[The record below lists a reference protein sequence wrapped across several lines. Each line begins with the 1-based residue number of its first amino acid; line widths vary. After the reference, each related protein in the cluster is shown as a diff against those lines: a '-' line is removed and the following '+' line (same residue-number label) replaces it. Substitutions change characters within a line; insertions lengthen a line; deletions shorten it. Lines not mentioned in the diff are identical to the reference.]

1 MTIRTVVRR
10 AAVLA
15 LAVLGA
21 VLGPAL
27 LGQAAATAHV
37 ATTAGGEVE
46 LRGTLN
52 DPEGAPVP
60 GVVITA
66 TAEDGFSGT
75 ATSGADGA
83 WAIPL
88 PGPGTYEVLLDE
100 STLPEDLGLRDPDRN
115 PLSINVLSSSKTV
128 QFPLGEEEAA
138 SSVLLSRSTQLL
150 IDGLVFGLI
159 LALSGVGLSL
169 IFGTTGLTNFAHGD
183 LMTFGALS
191 ALVLNNYVGLPFLV
205 AAALALVLSAAF
217 GWAQDAG
224 LWRPLRRRGTGLI
237 AMLVVSIGFGI
248 LLRYSYLF
256 LFGGS
261 TVSYAQYAG
270 QAGLEIGPIS
280 ITPKSL
286 MASAI
291 AIVALVTTILWLQ
304 RSRMGKASRA
314 ISDNPALAS
323 ASGIDVEQVIS
334 RIWIIG
340 TTLAALGGIIYSL
353 SNGVTWIQGFQ
364 ILLLVFAGV
373 VVGGLGTIWGALVG
387 CLLVGVLIQLSTLVV
402 PPELKNLGALV
413 VLILVL
419 LVRPQG
425 ILGRAERIG

>member
-1 MTIRTVVRR
+1 VVGVAI
-10 AAVLA
+10 AAS
-15 LAVLGA
+15 
-21 VLGPAL
+21 
-27 LGQAAATAHV
+27 
-37 ATTAGGEVE
+37 
-46 LRGTLN
+46 
-52 DPEGAPVP
+52 
-60 GVVITA
+60 
-66 TAEDGFSGT
+66 AEDGFSGS
-75 ATSGADGA
+75 ATSGADGT

-88 PGPGTYEVLLDE
+88 PGPGSYEVLLDE
-100 STLPEDLGLRDPDRN
+100 ATLPEDLGLRDPDRN
-115 PLSINVLSSSKTV
+115 PLIINVLSSSKTV

-138 SSVLLSRSTQLL
+138 SSVLLSRGTQLL

-248 LLRYSYLF
+248 LLRYGYLF
-256 LFGGS
+256 IFGGS
-261 TVSYAQYAG
+261 TVSYAQYSG

-364 ILLLVFAGV
+364 VLLLVFAGV

>member
-1 MTIRTVVRR
+1 MVMTTSRSIRR
-10 AAVLA
+10 AVLLLVAA
-15 LAVLGA
+15 LAAL
-21 VLGPAL
+21 LGPAI
-27 LGQAAATAHV
+27 LGQSAAMAADDL
-37 ATTAGGEVE
+37 E
-46 LRGTLN
+46 LRGVLT
-52 DPEGAPVP
+52 DPEGAGVP
-60 GVVITA
+60 GVEIQ
-66 TAEDGFSGT
+66 
-75 ATSGADGA
+75 ATSDDFTGSAISDDDGR
-83 WAIPL
+83 WTIPI
-88 PGPGTYEVLLDE
+88 PSGGSYEVLLVD
-100 STLPEDLGLRDPDRN
+100 STLPEDLGLRDPERN
-115 PLSINVLSSSKTV
+115 PLTINVLSNSKTV
-128 QFPLGEEEAA
+128 QFQLGEDEDAGG
-138 SSVLLSRSTQLL
+138 VLLSRGLQLL
-150 IDGLVFGLI
+150 IDGLAFGLI

-191 ALVLNNYVGLPFLV
+191 ALVLNNYVGLPLV
-205 AAALALVLSAAF
+205 VAGALALVLSAFF
-217 GWAQDAG
+217 GWAQDRG

-248 LLRYSYLF
+248 FLRYTYLF
-256 LFGGS
+256 IFGGS
-261 TVSYAQYAG
+261 TTSYKDYSG
-270 QAGLEIGPIS
+270 QAGLELGPFT

-286 MASAI
+286 IASLF
-291 AIVALVTTILWLQ
+291 AIVALVSVILWLQ

-323 ASGIDVEQVIS
+323 ASGIDVEQVIN

-340 TTLAALGGIIYSL
+340 TTLAALGGIVYSL

-364 ILLLVFAGV
+364 VLLLVFAGV
-373 VVGGLGTIWGALVG
+373 VVGGLGTVWGALVG

-413 VLILVL
+413 VLIIVL

>member
-1 MTIRTVVRR
+1 MTISVMVRR
-10 AAVLA
+10 LGVLA
-15 LAVLGA
+15 LAVLAA

-27 LGQAAATAHV
+27 LGHSAASAAD
-37 ATTAGGEVE
+37 EVE
-46 LRGTLN
+46 LRGSLS
-52 DPEGAPVP
+52 DPEGNPVA
-60 GVVITA
+60 GVEISA
-66 TAEDGFSGT
+66 SADDGFSAT
-75 ATSGADGA
+75 TTSGPDGA
-83 WAIPL
+83 WVIPL
-88 PGPGTYEVLLDE
+88 PGPGSYQVLLVD
-100 STLPEDLGLRDPDRN
+100 STLPEDLGLRDADRN
-115 PLSINVLSSSKTV
+115 PLTINVLSSSKTV
-128 QFPLGEEEAA
+128 QFPLGEEEDAGG
-138 SSVLLSRSTQLL
+138 VLISRGTQLL
-150 IDGLVFGLI
+150 IDGLAFGLI

-183 LMTFGALS
+183 IMTFGALS
-191 ALVLNNYVGLPFLV
+191 ALVLNNTVGLPLPV
-205 AAALALVLSAAF
+205 AAALALLLSAFF
-217 GWAQDAG
+217 GWAQDKG
-224 LWRPLRRRGTGLI
+224 LWLPLRRRGTGLI

-261 TVSYAQYAG
+261 TTSYADYSG
-270 QAGLEIGPIS
+270 QAGLELGPFT

-286 MASAI
+286 VASAI
-291 AIVALVTTILWLQ
+291 AIVALVSVILWLQ

-340 TTLAALGGIIYSL
+340 STLAGLGGIIYSL

-364 ILLLVFAGV
+364 VLLLVFAGV
-373 VVGGLGTIWGALVG
+373 VVGGLGTVWGALVG
-387 CLLVGVLIQLSTLVV
+387 CLLVGVLIQVSTLVI